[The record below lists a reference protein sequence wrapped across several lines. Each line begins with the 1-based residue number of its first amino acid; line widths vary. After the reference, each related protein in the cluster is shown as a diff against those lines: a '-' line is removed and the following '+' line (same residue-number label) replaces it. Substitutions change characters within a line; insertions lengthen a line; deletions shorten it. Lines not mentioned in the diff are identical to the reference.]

1 MISAADA
8 WLALVLSLPTSNA
21 TARMRIW
28 RALKTLG
35 CGALRDGVYLLPD
48 GAAALQALAELARTA
63 QQSGGE
69 AQVLRVSSVDAQ
81 QDAALRALFDRSEQY
96 RELVA
101 AAKTAAGDAAH
112 RRRRCAPSGATST
125 PSPPSI
131 SSPARREPRRAEA
144 LADLEAALS
153 PAASRARRPAA
164 SAASTAADYQGRTWA
179 TRQHLWVDR
188 MASAWLI
195 RRFID
200 RKAQLPLARQS
211 EELPAGGAGLRLRRR
226 RLHPRRRPRHLR
238 GAGGELR
245 PRRRPRARAH
255 RRASCTT
262 SMSAACRWPR
272 RRASRRCWPGCA
284 PPRRRRRRAA
294 GRRRAASSTAS
305 TAPTPRST
313 TDD

>member
-69 AQVLRVSSVDAQ
+69 AQVLRVGIVDAQ
-81 QDAALRALFDRSEQY
+81 QDAALRALFDRGEQY

-101 AAKTAAGDAAH
+101 AATTAAGDAAH
-112 RRRRCAPSGATST
+112 RAKALRTLRRDFDAIAAIDFFPGEAQAQ
-125 PSPPSI
+125 
-131 SSPARREPRRAEA
+131 ARQA

-153 PAASRARRPAA
+153 PGEPRAAAGRIRRLD
-164 SAASTAADYQGRTWA
+164 AADYQGRTWA
-179 TRQHLWVDR
+179 TRRHLWVDR

-200 RKAQLPLARQS
+200 RKARFVWLDKPEHCPRRALGFDFDGAAFTHVAGRVTFEVLAASFGLDADPALRRIGDIVHF
-211 EELPAGGAGLRLRRR
+211 LDAGGIAVDTAPGVEAILAGARS
-226 RLHPRRRPRHLR
+226 
-238 GAGGELR
+238 
-245 PRRRPRARAH
+245 RADDDDALLDE
-255 RRASCTT
+255 
-262 SMSAACRWPR
+262 
-272 RRASRRCWPGCA
+272 
-284 PPRRRRRRAA
+284 A
-294 GRRRAASSTAS
+294 GRIFDFLYAAQTE
-305 TAPTPRST
+305 T
-313 TDD
+313 TE